1 MMHCRGICARP
12 EEQLCVS
19 PRRWR
24 WPSAS
29 SCGRGE
35 PRKGPGAG
43 LHAVQVACAAG
54 GRRAAAAARRLQP
67 GRQARRF
74 GLLCRPPA
82 QARAQRCNALK
93 ASTHRLRSCS
103 QVSSACV
110 ACAWPPARLMDAGWA
125 YSIWWLEQHQRKTS
139 TFCFGVGT
147 FEACR
152 TCDLQNRVG
161 RAFRAF
167 SGPCQDTTAGL
178 GALLISL
185 RHCCA
190 ESFGSAFTLM
200 QAAIPRFDV
209 CVYSA
214 VAISQANNRLG
225 LQTSFYLYCDACKPT
240 ASDFPQLSEYLSGQ
254 RPELLSCRGIT

>member
-1 MMHCRGICARP
+1 MRQPQALAGVDLQPLAVAGESLAKAPGQGFMPYKWHAQQAGGAQ
-12 EEQLCVS
+12 QLQ
-19 PRRWR
+19 
-24 WPSAS
+24 
-29 SCGRGE
+29 
-35 PRKGPGAG
+35 PGA
-43 LHAVQVACAAG
+43 
-54 GRRAAAAARRLQP
+54 LQP

-74 GLLCRPPA
+74 GLLCRAPA
-82 QARAQRCNALK
+82 QARAQRCYALK
-93 ASTHRLRSCS
+93 AFTHGLRSCS

-110 ACAWPPARLMDAGWA
+110 ACAWPPARLMDAGCA

-190 ESFGSAFTLM
+190 ESFGSAFTLT

-209 CVYSA
+209 CKLCCCPFTKQQQ
-214 VAISQANNRLG
+214 IG
-225 LQTSFYLYCDACKPT
+225 LTDLFL
-240 ASDFPQLSEYLSGQ
+240 FVL
-254 RPELLSCRGIT
+254 